1 MVRIDIHY
9 KFLMGFVSLDRPLPI
24 QYITISNITN
34 TSLTLLWI
42 DDDYNQNA
50 NITFYELI
58 LK

>member
-1 MVRIDIHY
+1 
-9 KFLMGFVSLDRPLPI
+9 MGFVSLDRPLPI